1 MVVAMVV
8 VVVEVVDVVIIVVFV
23 VVEGVAVG
31 VCVVSIVSVVVSR
44 ACVVSG
50 TGVCGLVSVV
60 LMVRGDDVIV
70 IVGGSELASVVGGED
85 EVLVLC
91 VVVWLFMLTSP
102 LQRLEVQVQ
111 AYEEE
116 STG

>member
-1 MVVAMVV
+1 MVV
-8 VVVEVVDVVIIVVFV
+8 VVVEVVDVVIIVVIV

-50 TGVCGLVSVV
+50 TGVCGLVSV

-85 EVLVLC
+85 EVRVLC
-91 VVVWLFMLTSP
+91 VVWLLTSTSP

>member
-1 MVVAMVV
+1 M
-8 VVVEVVDVVIIVVFV
+8 
-23 VVEGVAVG
+23 
-31 VCVVSIVSVVVSR
+31 
-44 ACVVSG
+44 
-50 TGVCGLVSVV
+50 
-60 LMVRGDDVIV
+60 IV

-91 VVVWLFMLTSP
+91 VVVWLLTSTSP

-116 STG
+116 SIG